1 MAPRKSPL
9 SPRKTPRQSR
19 SSTTVDA
26 LLVAATRV
34 FKELGYSGATTNRI
48 AVVAGVSI
56 GSLYEYFPNKDALLA
71 ALARRHMQEG
81 LEEAA
86 RFLAAGTA
94 GGTIDALARS
104 GLHAMLALH
113 DRDVALHR
121 MIFEETALPA
131 WLRRELTIL
140 AEPLVDTLTA
150 LLKSSAE
157 VRVSDP
163 RLAAILVAQV
173 TESLTHG
180 FVLHPPEGVSRDR
193 FVEEGARLLRA
204 YLTTSG

>member
-1 MAPRKSPL
+1 MTPRKSPL

-34 FKELGYSGATTNRI
+34 FTELGYAGTTTNRI

-81 LEEAA
+81 LAEAA
-86 RFLAAGTA
+86 RILAAGTS

-104 GLHAMLALH
+104 GLRAMLALH

-121 MIFEETALPA
+121 MIFEETALPS
-131 WLRRELTIL
+131 WLRRELETL

-150 LLKSSAE
+150 ILRSSPE
-157 VRVSDP
+157 VRVPDP
-163 RLAAILVAQV
+163 RLAAILVVQI
-173 TESLTHG
+173 TESMTHG

-193 FVEEGARLLRA
+193 FVEEGTRLLRA
-204 YLTTSG
+204 YLTTSA